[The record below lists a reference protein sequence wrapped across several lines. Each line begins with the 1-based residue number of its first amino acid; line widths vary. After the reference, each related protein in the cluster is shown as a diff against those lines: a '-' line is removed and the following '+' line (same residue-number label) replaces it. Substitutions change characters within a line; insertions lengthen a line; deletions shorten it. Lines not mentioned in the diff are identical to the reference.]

1 MNLLYNN
8 HLFVKVTKKTL
19 NNSGNHY
26 KYDRILVLN
35 TINGV
40 KVSHFLKKNSLCW
53 NKVNGSPCVCL
64 ECWSCKRKLH
74 YDSPKIASK
83 KANSASRRTRS
94 KIVPYQCDFCGLFH
108 IGHTRKYRKGA

>member
-1 MNLLYNN
+1 M
-8 HLFVKVTKKTL
+8 KVTKKTL
-19 NNSGNHY
+19 NKSDNHY
-26 KYDRILVLN
+26 KDDTILVLN

-40 KVSHFLKKNSLCW
+40 KVSHLLKKNRLCW
-53 NKVNGSPCVCL
+53 KKINNSPCVCL